1 MLKKSKFRFFNLI
14 NLYMKIK
21 GLSDE
26 QLFQVQEMIKC
37 KEDITYFIEHY
48 CKIPT
53 PGGSEVMKLYVPQR
67 TAINTMVNDHYIVT
81 LKSRQ
86 VGMSCLSQC
95 YCTWCNT
102 FFENVVTGI
111 LSRSGDEAS
120 DFNRKVTNMID
131 ELPDWMRPKY
141 VKRTEQT
148 FILENGCQSFSTGV
162 NPANPSSVFR
172 GKSLSNLI
180 IDEAAF
186 IAGITDAFT
195 SCGPSLVKAQ
205 KSARECGNPYA
216 TFIISTPNKTS
227 GMGKFY
233 YDMWRK
239 ANAGDSIYK
248 PVILKWD
255 MIDEFKNDPDW
266 YKTQCEIL
274 NNVEWRIAQ
283 ELNCEFIQGG
293 NSFLPADTIK
303 ALQANE
309 KPPIREINLNG
320 AILRQWKDINPKRS
334 YLIGV
339 DTASAYGS
347 DSSTIEVIDYID
359 CEQVAEV
366 QFKGR
371 VDEFCP
377 IITKV
382 ATMYPNSIIIPE
394 ANSFG
399 KQVCEYLT
407 KRGGEFTL
415 YQSKVIPKD
424 VKNRGKWKYR
434 YGIYTNP
441 LNRPLIVDALYTA
454 VTENPEC
461 IKSRQAILELI
472 GLVSDGNGKIAADE
486 GEHDDLSMALAFAFY
501 VRQYDPPTGLKA
513 IFGDKRSIEDSLEII
528 SWNDTSNGDF
538 DVSALV
544 KNPYKSEEELEKHDI
559 QETLTKQVQDFV
571 SKNFHNLINNY
582 YNQIQGTSNIDI
594 LKLIGNNSFSRNT
607 F

>member
-1 MLKKSKFRFFNLI
+1 MRI
-14 NLYMKIK
+14 N

-26 QLFQVQEMIKC
+26 QLFQVQEMLRC
-37 KEDITYFIEHY
+37 KNNIIYFIENY

-53 PGGSEVMKLYVPQR
+53 PGGSEIMKLYAPQK
-67 TAINTMVNDHYIVT
+67 TAIRTMVDDHYIVT

-205 KSARECGNPYA
+205 KSAKACGNPYA

-255 MIDEFKNDPDW
+255 MIDEFANDPEW

-293 NSFLPADTIK
+293 DSFLPAETIK
-303 ALQANE
+303 ELQRNE
-309 KPPIREINLNG
+309 QEPIRETNIDG
-320 AILRQWKDINPKRS
+320 AILRQWKDPVDDRF
-334 YLIGV
+334 YLLGI
-339 DTASAYGS
+339 DTASAYGT
-347 DSSTIEVIDYID
+347 DSSTIEVIDYVD

-371 VDEFCP
+371 VDDFCP
-377 IITKV
+377 IITKI
-382 ATMYPNSIIIPE
+382 ATIYPNNIIIPE

-399 KQVCEYLT
+399 NQVCEYLT
-407 KRGGEFTL
+407 KLGGVFNL
-415 YQSKVIPKD
+415 YQSKVVPKD
-424 VKNRGKWKYR
+424 VKNRGRFKYR

-454 VTENPEC
+454 VTENPSC
-461 IKSRQAILELI
+461 IKSRNAILELI
-472 GLVSDGNGKIAADE
+472 GLVSDGKGKIAADE
-486 GEHDDLSMALAFAFY
+486 GEHDDLSMALAFCFY
-501 VRQYDPPTGLKA
+501 VRQYDPPTGLRS
-513 IFGDKRSIEDSLEII
+513 IFGDKAAIEDSLEIVG
-528 SWNDTSNGDF
+528 WNDTTNGNF
-538 DVSALV
+538 DTSALV
-544 KNPYKSEEELEKHDI
+544 KNPYSNPDEIKNHDMQEVLNKQI
-559 QETLTKQVQDFV
+559 QNFV
-571 SKNFHNLINNY
+571 NANFTNLVNNY
-582 YNQIQGTSNIDI
+582 YNQISGSSSINVMEFIRSNN
-594 LKLIGNNSFSRNT
+594 GF
-607 F
+607 

>member
-1 MLKKSKFRFFNLI
+1 
-14 NLYMKIK
+14 MKIN
-21 GLSDE
+21 GLSDQ
-26 QLFQVQEMIKC
+26 QLFQIQEMIKC
-37 KEDITYFIEHY
+37 KNDIIYFIENY

-53 PGGSEVMKLYVPQR
+53 PGGSEVMQLYEPQK
-67 TAINTMVNDHYIVT
+67 TAIKTMVNDHYIVT

-131 ELPDWMRPKY
+131 ELPEWMRPKY

-239 ANAGDSIYK
+239 ANSGNSIYK
-248 PVILKWD
+248 PVILKWN
-255 MIDEFKNDPDW
+255 MIKEFAEDPDW
-266 YKTQCEIL
+266 YRTQCEIL

-293 NSFLPADTIK
+293 DSFLPAETIK

-309 KPPIREINLNG
+309 KEPLREFNLDG
-320 AILRQWKDINPKRS
+320 GILTQWKDPVPDRY

-347 DSSTIEVIDYID
+347 DSSTIEVIDYVD
-359 CEQVAEV
+359 CEQVAELS
-366 QFKGR
+366 FKGR

-382 ATMYPNSIIIPE
+382 ATIYPNSIIIPE

-399 KQVCEYLT
+399 NQVCEYLT
-407 KRGGEFTL
+407 KLGGQFNL
-415 YQSKVIPKD
+415 YQSKVVPKE
-424 VKNRGKWKYR
+424 VKNRGNLKYR

-454 VTENPEC
+454 VTEDPTC
-461 IKSRQAILELI
+461 IKSRKAILELI
-472 GLVSDGNGKIAADE
+472 GLVSDGKGKIAADE
-486 GEHDDLSMALAFAFY
+486 GEHDDLSMALAFCFY
-501 VRQYDPPTGLKA
+501 VRQYDPPTGLKS
-513 IFGDKRSIEDSLEII
+513 IFGNKEAIEDSLEII
-528 SWNDTSNGDF
+528 GWNDTTNGNF
-538 DVSALV
+538 NQSALV
-544 KNPYKSEEELEKHDI
+544 RNPYRTEEELRKHDVKEMLNKQI
-559 QETLTKQVQDFV
+559 Q
-571 SKNFHNLINNY
+571 NFIMDNFNQLVTTG
-582 YNQIQGTSNIDI
+582 YNQLEGNSTIDI
-594 LKLIGNNSFSRNT
+594 MSLIGNNFLR
-607 F
+607 

>member
-1 MLKKSKFRFFNLI
+1 MRI
-14 NLYMKIK
+14 N
-21 GLSDE
+21 GLSDQ

-37 KEDITYFIEHY
+37 KNDIIYFIENY

-53 PGGSEVMKLYVPQR
+53 PGGSEVMQLYEPQK
-67 TAINTMVNDHYIVT
+67 TAIKTMVNDHYIVT

-131 ELPDWMRPKY
+131 ELPEWMRPKY

-239 ANAGDSIYK
+239 ANSGNSIYK
-248 PVILKWD
+248 PVILKWN
-255 MIDEFKNDPDW
+255 MIKEFAEDPDW

-293 NSFLPADTIK
+293 DSFLPAETIK

-309 KPPIREINLNG
+309 KEPLREFNLDG
-320 AILRQWKDINPKRS
+320 GILTQWKDPVPDRC

-359 CEQVAEV
+359 CEQVAELS
-366 QFKGR
+366 FKGR

-382 ATMYPNSIIIPE
+382 ATIYPNSIIIPE

-399 KQVCEYLT
+399 NQVCEYLT
-407 KRGGEFTL
+407 KLGGQFNL
-415 YQSKVIPKD
+415 YQSKVVPKE
-424 VKNRGKWKYR
+424 VKNRGNLKYR
-434 YGIYTNP
+434 YGIYTSP

-454 VTENPEC
+454 VTEDPTC
-461 IKSRQAILELI
+461 IKSRKAILELI
-472 GLVSDGNGKIAADE
+472 GLVSDGKGKIAADE
-486 GEHDDLSMALAFAFY
+486 GEHDDLSMALAFCFY
-501 VRQYDPPTGLKA
+501 VRQYDPPTGLKS
-513 IFGDKRSIEDSLEII
+513 IFGNKEAIEDSLEII
-528 SWNDTSNGDF
+528 GWNDTTNGNF
-538 DVSALV
+538 NQSALV
-544 KNPYKSEEELEKHDI
+544 RNPYRTEEELRKHDAKEMLNKQI
-559 QETLTKQVQDFV
+559 Q
-571 SKNFHNLINNY
+571 NFIMDNFNQLVTTG
-582 YNQIQGTSNIDI
+582 YNQLEGNSTIDI
-594 LKLIGNNSFSRNT
+594 MSLIGNNFLR
-607 F
+607 

>member
-1 MLKKSKFRFFNLI
+1 MRI
-14 NLYMKIK
+14 N
-21 GLSDE
+21 GLSDQ

-37 KEDITYFIEHY
+37 KNDIIYFIENY

-53 PGGSEVMKLYVPQR
+53 PGGSEVMQLYEPQK
-67 TAINTMVNDHYIVT
+67 TAIKTMVNDHYIVT

-131 ELPDWMRPKY
+131 ELPEWMRPKY

-162 NPANPSSVFR
+162 NPAKPSSVFR

-239 ANAGDSIYK
+239 ANSGNSIYK
-248 PVILKWD
+248 PVILKWN
-255 MIDEFKNDPDW
+255 MIKEFAEDPDW
-266 YKTQCEIL
+266 YRTQCEIL

-293 NSFLPADTIK
+293 DSFLPAETIK

-309 KPPIREINLNG
+309 KEPLREFNLDG
-320 AILRQWKDINPKRS
+320 GILTQWKDPVPDRC

-359 CEQVAEV
+359 CEQVAELS
-366 QFKGR
+366 FKGR

-382 ATMYPNSIIIPE
+382 ATIYPNSIIIPE

-399 KQVCEYLT
+399 NQVCEYLT
-407 KRGGEFTL
+407 KLGGQFNL
-415 YQSKVIPKD
+415 YQSKVVPKE
-424 VKNRGKWKYR
+424 VKNRGNLKYR

-454 VTENPEC
+454 VTEDPTC
-461 IKSRQAILELI
+461 IKSRKAILELI
-472 GLVSDGNGKIAADE
+472 GLVSDGKGKIAADE
-486 GEHDDLSMALAFAFY
+486 GEHDDLSMALAFCFY
-501 VRQYDPPTGLKA
+501 VRQYDPPTGLKS
-513 IFGDKRSIEDSLEII
+513 IFGNKEAIEDSLEII
-528 SWNDTSNGDF
+528 GWNDTTNGNF
-538 DVSALV
+538 NQSALV
-544 KNPYKSEEELEKHDI
+544 RNPYRTEEELRKHDVKEMLNKQI
-559 QETLTKQVQDFV
+559 Q
-571 SKNFHNLINNY
+571 NFIMDNFNQLVTTG
-582 YNQIQGTSNIDI
+582 YNQLEGNSTIDI
-594 LKLIGNNSFSRNT
+594 MSLIGNNFLR
-607 F
+607 

>member
-1 MLKKSKFRFFNLI
+1 
-14 NLYMKIK
+14 MKIN
-21 GLSDE
+21 GLSDQ

-37 KEDITYFIEHY
+37 KNDIIYFIENY

-53 PGGSEVMKLYVPQR
+53 PGGSEVMQLYDPQK
-67 TAINTMVNDHYIVT
+67 TAIQTMVNDHYIVT

-239 ANAGDSIYK
+239 ANSGNSIYK
-248 PVILKWD
+248 PVILKWN
-255 MIDEFKNDPDW
+255 MIKEFAEDPDW
-266 YKTQCEIL
+266 YRTQCEIL

-293 NSFLPADTIK
+293 DSFLPAETIK

-309 KPPIREINLNG
+309 KEPIREFNLDG
-320 AILRQWKDINPKRS
+320 AILTQWEDPVPDKF
-334 YLIGV
+334 YLLGV
-339 DTASAYGS
+339 DTASAYGT
-347 DSSTIEVIDYID
+347 DSSTIEVIDYMT

-377 IITKV
+377 VITKV
-382 ATMYPNSIIIPE
+382 ATIYPNCIIIPE

-399 KQVCEYLT
+399 NQVCEYLT
-407 KRGGEFTL
+407 KLGGQFNL
-415 YQSKVIPKD
+415 YQSKVVPKD
-424 VKNRGKWKYR
+424 VKNRGHLKYR

-454 VTENPEC
+454 VTENPSC
-461 IKSRQAILELI
+461 IKSRKAILELI
-472 GLVSDGNGKIAADE
+472 GLVSDGKGKIAADE
-486 GEHDDLSMALAFAFY
+486 GEHDDLSMALAFCFY
-501 VRQYDPPTGLKA
+501 VRQYDPPTGLKS
-513 IFGDKRSIEDSLEII
+513 IFGNKEAIEDSLEIVG
-528 SWNDTSNGDF
+528 WNDTSTSNF
-538 DVSALV
+538 DTKALV
-544 KNPYKSEEELEKHDI
+544 KNPYRSIEELQKHDF
-559 QETLTKQVQDFV
+559 QEVINKQVQNFISDNFDKLV
-571 SKNFHNLINNY
+571 SGY
-582 YNQIQGTSNIDI
+582 YDQMTQSSTIDV
-594 LKLIGNNSFSRNT
+594 LTLIGNKFGK
-607 F
+607 